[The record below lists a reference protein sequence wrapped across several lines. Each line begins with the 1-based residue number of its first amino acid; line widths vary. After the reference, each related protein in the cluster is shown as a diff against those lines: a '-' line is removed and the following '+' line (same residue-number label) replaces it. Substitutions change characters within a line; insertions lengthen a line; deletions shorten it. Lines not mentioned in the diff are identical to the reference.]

1 MGLYPCRRQHCT
13 SPWRRMWT
21 PLLAGLWLGNPWDR
35 HVMGGRAGSRS
46 APISRCAA
54 LRSWWPRH
62 RATLSLLP
70 TLVPTPPLGYPG
82 DVPDL
87 LLLRFFIFSVSDRV
101 CVSIAHCPLAH
112 ASLTLTSTTP
122 ATSSPTVLLG
132 AASSVPGDARMPYLH
147 LFVDTSISADSS
159 SPLLIGGGGVLPSTS
174 LSSSSPHTLLVWPSD
189 RTQPHPPKTSIVC
202 HEFLNQARGLQ
213 QCCLF
218 GQQRRRSSSTLA
230 VASTSLSSPCARSAS
245 CSTPASYVDT
255 LVDLHCTCM
264 LRRHPLSLV
273 CITFIIDFFADKY
286 RCHAKLESSS
296 LFFMCV
302 VALAAATLGSS
313 MRHLAYVFFFFQ
325 HKLVA
330 SVVIS
335 SSTTSSTPL

>member
-1 MGLYPCRRQHCT
+1 MGLYSCRRQHCT

-159 SPLLIGGGGVLPSTS
+159 SPLLIGGGGFCHRHHCHHLRLTHCWSGHPIAHNLTLPRL
-174 LSSSSPHTLLVWPSD
+174 LSSATSFLTKHEGCSSVASSGSSVAVRRRPSPLHLHRCRVRVHDLRAVQHLRATSTHSLICTAPACCVDTLSHWSA
-189 RTQPHPPKTSIVC
+189 S
-202 HEFLNQARGLQ
+202 
-213 QCCLF
+213 
-218 GQQRRRSSSTLA
+218 RSSSISLPTSTVVTLN
-230 VASTSLSSPCARSAS
+230 
-245 CSTPASYVDT
+245 
-255 LVDLHCTCM
+255 
-264 LRRHPLSLV
+264 
-273 CITFIIDFFADKY
+273 
-286 RCHAKLESSS
+286 
-296 LFFMCV
+296 
-302 VALAAATLGSS
+302 
-313 MRHLAYVFFFFQ
+313 
-325 HKLVA
+325 
-330 SVVIS
+330 
-335 SSTTSSTPL
+335 